1 MCSRTAV
8 SLLSN
13 STYQVEI
20 VKDTVA
26 LSGMQ
31 APGVGIGKADSDVMI
46 EKELSESLRSK
57 MLWTHPCFVLSRGLL
72 ATSC

>member
-1 MCSRTAV
+1 MSAISNFSYRTQAETMCSRTAV

-20 VKDTVA
+20 VTDTIT

-46 EKELSESLRSK
+46 EKELSK
-57 MLWTHPCFVLSRGLL
+57 C
-72 ATSC
+72 

>member
-1 MCSRTAV
+1 MVPTSEWAFDLLEWKSEETQAGADACYSAL
-8 SLLSN
+8 SLHSN
-13 STYQVEI
+13 STYTVEI

-46 EKELSESLRSK
+46 EKELSE
-57 MLWTHPCFVLSRGLL
+57 
-72 ATSC
+72 